1 MELILIILVSISLLL
16 NLCIMFYFWWQL
28 RSGSTLDN
36 YIKSR
41 FNVYYVDKKIEETE
55 NEEGEEDDDF

>member
-1 MELILIILVSISLLL
+1 MEFILIILVSISLLL

-28 RSGSTLDN
+28 RSGSTLDK

-41 FNVYYVDKKIEETE
+41 FNVYYIDKKIEETE
-55 NEEGEEDDDF
+55 IEEGGEDDDF